1 VQRLTTSERS
11 QSPGAWSPDGK
22 ALAFT
27 ERGGDTGMD
36 LMIYRPGADPEV
48 DVFLATDFA
57 EWGPR
62 FSPDGRWISF
72 GSNMSGDPEIYVR
85 SASGVGQQVKISTDG
100 GLFAAWNP
108 AGKELLYR
116 NLAGKMMSVSFTVE
130 GDAFRPALPQE
141 LFDFSAPP
149 HSFVFNITTSGDQF
163 LSYKDLGGG
172 EVTRREPV
180 AVINW
185 IDELEAKV
193 PAPR

>member
-1 VQRLTTSERS
+1 
-11 QSPGAWSPDGK
+11 
-22 ALAFT
+22 
-27 ERGGDTGMD
+27 MD
-36 LMIYRPGADPEV
+36 LMLYRPGADPEV

-141 LFDFSAPP
+141 LFDFGAPP

-172 EVTRREPV
+172 EVTRREPI

-193 PAPR
+193 PAAR